1 MGGPVYLHKWA
12 APHSDL
18 LELGNENFIQ
28 NSAHDVQYM
37 SADAT
42 DDSVATGNAMLWRV
56 DEGGFCL
63 QDAVTGI
70 VVANYSAG
78 SEDGSYKWDMVNHAQ
93 IITPQEGNR
102 YAIVSA
108 RESNSF
114 SKVTK
119 DKYGV
124 S

>member
-1 MGGPVYLHKWA
+1 ME
-12 APHSDL
+12 HSDL

-70 VVANYSAG
+70 IVANYSAG